1 KSQSPISIRVD
12 LNDIENYQLLGKQE
26 LAIAPNA
33 TIEEI
38 LRIQIHTDELSS
50 SNTDITFA
58 VKSPDD
64 KSISVVQESRFLAPL
79 NQVL

>member
-1 KSQSPISIRVD
+1 MLP
-12 LNDIENYQLLGKQE
+12 
-26 LAIAPNA
+26 
-33 TIEEI
+33 IEEI
-38 LRIQIHTDELSS
+38 LRIQIHTYELSS

-64 KSISVVQESRFLAPL
+64 KSISVVQESRFLAPI